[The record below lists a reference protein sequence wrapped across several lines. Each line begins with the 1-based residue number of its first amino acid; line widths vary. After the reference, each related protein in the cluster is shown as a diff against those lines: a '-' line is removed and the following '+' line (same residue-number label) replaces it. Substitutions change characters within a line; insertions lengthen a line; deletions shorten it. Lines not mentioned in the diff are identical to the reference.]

1 MGMIMTRTMTTGT
14 TDIAGVLT
22 QLGVT
27 VKRVGE
33 KEISG
38 CCPVHASRTGKEDR
52 SPSWS
57 MNANTGLWICYS
69 CGAKG
74 TLSTLVS
81 ELTGEPDSIIAV
93 HTFLINSGLER
104 LTAEP
109 VAELKPEVDWKVFS
123 SFPAPSD
130 NWLWTRGLDRASAR
144 KYGVRFDEKK
154 QAWILPIV
162 SSFGELLGWQEKE
175 PSQVRNYPIG
185 IKKSDTLF
193 GLDKVSQKIV
203 MVVESPLDVVRVDT
217 VMDGVSAVATFGAHV
232 SKAQIR
238 LLSEHADG
246 LIIAMDN
253 DEAGIESAKRI
264 TKQLPAFRYGV
275 KYIHYAHTNA
285 KDIGEMTQDETLTAI
300 KQASVIPWWIN
311 V

>member
-1 MGMIMTRTMTTGT
+1 MMMTATGT
-14 TDIAGVLT
+14 TGITDIADVLT
-22 QLGVT
+22 RLGVT
-27 VKRVGE
+27 VKRIGE
-33 KEISG
+33 REISG
-38 CCPVHASRTGKEDR
+38 CCPVHAARTGKEDR

-57 MNANTGLWICYS
+57 INASTGLWICYS

-93 HTFLINSGLER
+93 HSFLVQSGLDR

-109 VAELKPEVDWKVFS
+109 TVAYKPEVDWKVFS
-123 SFPAPSD
+123 AFPAPSD
-130 NWLWTRGLDRASAR
+130 QSLWTRGLDRASAK
-144 KYGVRFDEKK
+144 KYGIRFDEKK

-162 SSFGELLGWQEKE
+162 SSLGELLGWQEKE
-175 PSQVRNYPIG
+175 PAKVRNYPIG
-185 IKKSDTLF
+185 VKKSDTLF
-193 GLDKVSQKIV
+193 GLDKVSQKVV

-217 VMDGVSAVATFGAHV
+217 VMDGVSAVATFGSHV
-232 SKAQIR
+232 SRNQIR
-238 LLSEHADG
+238 LLSEHADS

-264 TKQLPAFRYGV
+264 TQQLPSFRYGV
-275 KYIHYAHTNA
+275 KYIHYAHTDA
-285 KDIGEMTQDETLTAI
+285 KDIGEMTQDEILTAV
-300 KQASVIPWWIN
+300 KQASVLPWWIN

>member
-1 MGMIMTRTMTTGT
+1 MTMTATGT
-14 TDIAGVLT
+14 TGITDIAAVLT
-22 QLGVT
+22 RLGVT
-27 VKRVGE
+27 VKRIGE
-33 KEISG
+33 RERSG
-38 CCPVHASRTGKEDR
+38 CCPVHAARTGKEDR

-57 MNANTGLWICYS
+57 INASTGLWICYS

-93 HTFLINSGLER
+93 HSFLVQSGLDR

-109 VAELKPEVDWKVFS
+109 TVAYKPEVDWKVFS
-123 SFPAPSD
+123 AFPAPSD
-130 NWLWTRGLDRASAR
+130 QSLWTRGLDRASAK
-144 KYGVRFDEKK
+144 KYGIRFDEKK

-162 SSFGELLGWQEKE
+162 SSLGELLGWQEKE
-175 PSQVRNYPIG
+175 PAKVRNYPIG
-185 IKKSDTLF
+185 VKKSDTLF
-193 GLDKVSQKIV
+193 GLDKVSQKVV

-217 VMDGVSAVATFGAHV
+217 VMDGVSAVATFGSHV
-232 SKAQIR
+232 SRNQIR
-238 LLSEHADG
+238 LLSEHADS

-264 TKQLPAFRYGV
+264 TQQLPSFRYGV
-275 KYIHYAHTNA
+275 KYIHYAHTDA
-285 KDIGEMTQDETLTAI
+285 KDIGEMTQDEILTAV
-300 KQASVIPWWIN
+300 KQASVLPWWIN